1 MILIIHLKN
10 TLESVDYY
18 KKSPMKKILLFISIT
33 IVLINF
39 SCNKTKNTSI
49 NYQYGVEISS
59 DYASVQHLL
68 INLSSTYFKVIYDT
82 ILFTEGHNKIDEAI
96 VSYYPDSAYQIVIY
110 YPEWGTNDGY
120 GNWRQG
126 DILIK
131 ADNGLF
137 NMDYPSEI
145 LLSNFNTDKDT
156 IRADSYIY
164 KYLGE
169 NNGTAN
175 FSMEVVNG
183 SRSFEDTT
191 GIIKFDANINI
202 DVDLS
207 LNNGNKIPN
216 TLYFSGDLSGT
227 CRNGNGFQSETQESL
242 ISDLSCNW
250 MKGGVVY
257 VSFSDVE
264 YSGAVTYSDPALC
277 ENWYNLT
284 INDISFPSKIIKP
297 KWVN

>member
-1 MILIIHLKN
+1 
-10 TLESVDYY
+10 
-18 KKSPMKKILLFISIT
+18 MKKIIFLILIT
-33 IVLINF
+33 IVIINI
-39 SCNKTKNTSI
+39 SCKKTNNNTSI

-82 ILFTEGHNKIDEAI
+82 LLFSEGSNKIDEAM
-96 VSYYPDSAYQIVIY
+96 VKYYPDSTYQIVIY
-110 YPEWGTNDGY
+110 YAEWGADDGY

-126 DILIK
+126 EILIQ
-131 ADNGLF
+131 ADNGFF
-137 NMDYPSEI
+137 NVDYPAKI
-145 LLSNFNTDKDT
+145 VFSNFNTDKDT
-156 IRADSYIY
+156 IRADSFLY
-164 KYLGE
+164 KFQGE

-175 FSMEVVNG
+175 FSMEVIDG

-191 GIIKFDANINI
+191 GIINFDASFNIG
-202 DVDLS
+202 VELS

-216 TLYFSGDLSGT
+216 TLYFSGDLSGK
-227 CRNGNGFQSETQESL
+227 CRKGNVFQSVTQEDV

-250 MKGGVVY
+250 MKGGMVKVDY
-257 VSFSDVE
+257 EDVE
-264 YSGAVTYSDPALC
+264 YSGTVLYSDPSLC
-277 ENWYNLT
+277 ENWYNLE

>member
-1 MILIIHLKN
+1 MKN
-10 TLESVDYY
+10 IVNL
-18 KKSPMKKILLFISIT
+18 
-33 IVLINF
+33 VLITVVLF
-39 SCNKTKNTSI
+39 SLSCKKENINTSI
-49 NYQYGVEISS
+49 NYNYGVEISS

-96 VSYYPDSAYQIVIY
+96 VSYYPDSTYQIVIY
-110 YPEWGTNDGY
+110 YPYWGSDDGY

-131 ADNGLF
+131 ADSGVF
-137 NMDYPSEI
+137 NTDYPSEI
-145 LLSNFNTDKDT
+145 FFSSFNSDKDT
-156 IRADSYIY
+156 IRADSYKY

-183 SRSFEDTT
+183 SRLFEDTT
-191 GIIKFDANINI
+191 GIIKFDASFNISI
-202 DVDLS
+202 DLG
-207 LNNGNKIPN
+207 LNNGKIIPG
-216 TLYFSGDLSGT
+216 TLYFSGDLSGSS
-227 CRNGNGFQSETQESL
+227 RKGNGFQSETQESI

-250 MKGGVVY
+250 MKGGMVNVNFSGVDYTGTVV
-257 VSFSDVE
+257 
-264 YSGAVTYSDPALC
+264 YSDPALC
-277 ENWYNLT
+277 ENWYNLE

-297 KWVN
+297 KWIE